1 MMDLFSDDMRRDPY
15 PMYDQMRRM
24 SPTLRVP
31 TIDAWFLF
39 DYASVD
45 RALNDPTAF
54 SSAVPAPENWF
65 TFSDPPKHSRLRGL
79 IARAFTPKSI
89 SELESRIRG
98 LSRRLLDAKEGESEF
113 DLATEYSVPLP
124 MRVIAEMLGVPT
136 EYLPRYKHWSDEILK
151 LSYSLLRDDAGIAS
165 VDAYRSVTQQMREA
179 LPQWLDARRAAPRD
193 DLLSRLAHAEVE
205 GEHLTNDEILGF
217 FQLLLV
223 AGQET
228 TANLINNA
236 MICFMEHPDQ
246 LAKLRAWPELLPSA
260 IEEVMRYRA
269 PLQWV
274 MRTPVRDI
282 EMNGKTIPA
291 GKLVV
296 PVIGSAN
303 RDPARFEDP
312 ERFDIARDPNPHITF
327 GHGIHHCMGAPL
339 ARLESRVA
347 LGDLLSR
354 YRHFE
359 PASADPWPPRKA
371 LHVHG
376 PASLP
381 LRFGA

>member
-1 MMDLFSDDMRRDPY
+1 
-15 PMYDQMRRM
+15 
-24 SPTLRVP
+24 
-31 TIDAWFLF
+31 
-39 DYASVD
+39 
-45 RALNDPTAF
+45 
-54 SSAVPAPENWF
+54 
-65 TFSDPPKHSRLRGL
+65 
-79 IARAFTPKSI
+79 
-89 SELESRIRG
+89 
-98 LSRRLLDAKEGESEF
+98 
-113 DLATEYSVPLP
+113 VPLP
-124 MRVIAEMLGVPT
+124 TMVIAEMLGVPT
-136 EYLPRYKHWSDEILK
+136 EDLPRYKRWSDDVLM
-151 LSYSLLRDDAGIAS
+151 LSYSLLRDDAGTAS
-165 VDAYRSVTQQMREA
+165 VEVYRRVTQEMREA
-179 LPQWLDARRAAPRD
+179 LPEWLDARRSVPRD
-193 DLLSRLAHAEVE
+193 DLLSRLANAEVE
-205 GEHLTNDEILGF
+205 GERLTNDEILGF

-236 MICFMEHPDQ
+236 MICFLEYPDP
-246 LAKLRAWPELLPSA
+246 LAKLRAQPELLPSA

-274 MRTPVRDI
+274 MRKPVRDI

-303 RDPARFEDP
+303 RDPGRFDDP
-312 ERFDIARDPNPHITF
+312 ERFDNTRDPNPHITF

-339 ARLESRVA
+339 ARLESRIA

-354 YRHFE
+354 YSHFE
-359 PASADPWPPRKA
+359 HASDHPWPPRKA

-381 LRFGA
+381 LRFAV